1 MSLGERQIP
10 YPLGYLN
17 ATTDASPFQVA
28 WGLRLADDA
37 VFDGSSSNC
46 RCNALDDCLVKH

>member
-10 YPLGYLN
+10 YPLGYMN
-17 ATTDASPFQVA
+17 ATTDASPFPVA
-28 WGLRLADDA
+28 WGLGLADDA

-46 RCNALDDCLVKH
+46 RCNALDDCLVKY